1 VIAGRSR
8 ELSILVVAVSIV
20 GLAALM
26 AGCAGRSNRPYP
38 SLGYPS
44 LGFVDGRSDD
54 QWWLGGKADLLYPR
68 QWYFVGV
75 GTCGREVGDAERMDC
90 AISRALGQAVAMV
103 RQDVRVDIRRHTEFD
118 RQSGPGG
125 FEAKVRSTH
134 RSDGIGQSELS
145 VDDVA
150 PRRRTC
156 TSEGQCHALVALDRR
171 VLAARSL
178 KKIGQMQKQINE
190 LLDRAQE
197 SDTLTAIEQ
206 LSKAARLSASVDLEA
221 ELLAAV
227 AGPNAVPRSAS
238 DRLSAVRSKRLES
251 VAVCLSSSLPD
262 TPAQLVFARAH
273 QDLSTRGFARVAIA
287 KEPDCPEGSLS
298 VTFQGEVLERIAEY
312 QLWVFEFRGM
322 VALREGP
329 RTLGKGVPVLGRGVA
344 RVREHARSDAEEDL
358 ATNVQQSLARLL
370 DPSDGSAP

>member
-1 VIAGRSR
+1 MTRRRSGELPTLFAGALIA
-8 ELSILVVAVSIV
+8 A
-20 GLAALM
+20 LAALLV
-26 AGCAGRSNRPYP
+26 GCGARSNRPFP
-38 SLGYPS
+38 SLGQPS
-44 LGFVDGRSDD
+44 LGFADDD

-75 GTCGREVGDAERMDC
+75 GTCGREVNESTRMDC

-103 RQDVRVDIRRHTEFD
+103 RQDVRVDIRRHTELS
-118 RQSGPGG
+118 RQSGEGG
-125 FEAKVRSTH
+125 FEARVRSTYQ
-134 RSDGIGQSELS
+134 SDGAGQSELS

-156 TSEGQCHALVALDRR
+156 TSDGQCHALVALDRR

-178 KKIGQMQKQINE
+178 KKMAQLQKQINE

-206 LSKAARLSASVDLEA
+206 LSKASRLAATVDREG

-227 AGPNAVPRSAS
+227 AGPSAVPRSAS

-251 VAVCLSSSLPD
+251 VVVCLSSNLPGP
-262 TPAQLVFARAH
+262 PAQLVFARAH
-273 QDLSTRGFARVAIA
+273 QDLSTRGFSRVTIA

-298 VTFQGEVLERIAEY
+298 VTLHGDALERIAEY
-312 QLWVFEFRGM
+312 QLWVYEFRGM
-322 VALREGP
+322 VALREGA
-329 RTLGKGVPVLGRGVA
+329 RTLGKGVPVLGRGVD

-358 ATNVQQSLARLL
+358 AANVQQSIAQLL
-370 DPSDGSAP
+370 DPTEASAP